1 METFI
6 EMLEGSDYGVEIPY
20 AGGYM
25 AYVSADDENGGFF
38 MTFCQGEMPPHAS
51 DHADTAEQAAAK
63 IAEIADLSR
72 ARPIE
77 PDYE

>member
-6 EMLEGSDYGVEIPY
+6 KLLEGSDYGVEIPY
-20 AGGYM
+20 AGAYM
-25 AYVSADDENGGFF
+25 AYVSPDDEFGGYF
-38 MTFCQGEMPPHAS
+38 MSFCKDEMPPHAS
-51 DHADTAEQAAAK
+51 DHADTAEEAAVK

-77 PDYE
+77 YD

>member
-1 METFI
+1 MQAFI
-6 EMLEGSDYGVEIPY
+6 NLLTNSEYGVEIPY

-25 AYVSADDENGGFF
+25 AYVSADDERGGYFLS
-38 MTFCQGEMPPHAS
+38 FCKGEMPPHAT

-72 ARPIE
+72 AREIE
-77 PDYE
+77 AE